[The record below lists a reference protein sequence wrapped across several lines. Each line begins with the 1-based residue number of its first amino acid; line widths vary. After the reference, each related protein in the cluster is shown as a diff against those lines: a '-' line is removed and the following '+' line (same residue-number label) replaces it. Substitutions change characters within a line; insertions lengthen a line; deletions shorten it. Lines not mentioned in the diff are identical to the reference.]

1 MHLPR
6 WNLTIWTVVLSRRI
20 SNVLWRKCAVDK
32 FICIASGEPERQ
44 QGGINLRNQKIK
56 RMVGIALLM
65 ALVLI
70 MQFLG
75 GVLTT
80 ASGFSISLVLI
91 PIVLGA
97 AVYGPSAGAVLGA
110 AFGAIVYINCVNG
123 ADLGGAMVF
132 QANPILCFAVVMG
145 KGILAG
151 TAAGWV
157 YRLFQ
162 KKNTYLAML
171 LAAIVC
177 PVVNTGVFV
186 LCMMTLFKDVLSAW
200 AEGGDVLTYVL
211 TGLVLA
217 NFVPELI
224 INVVFSP
231 FGQTISRVAKK

>member
-1 MHLPR
+1 MK
-6 WNLTIWTVVLSRRI
+6 NA
-20 SNVLWRKCAVDK
+20 K
-32 FICIASGEPERQ
+32 
-44 QGGINLRNQKIK
+44 IN

-65 ALVLI
+65 AIVVV

-75 GVLTT
+75 GILTT

-97 AVYGPSAGAVLGA
+97 AVYGPGAGALLGA
-110 AFGAIVYINCVNG
+110 TFGVIVFINCVNG
-123 ADLGGAMVF
+123 TDLGGAMVF
-132 QANPILCFAVVMG
+132 QANPLLCFVVVLG

-151 TAAGWV
+151 LSAGWV
-157 YRLFQ
+157 YKLIAV
-162 KKNTYLAML
+162 KNKFLGML

-186 LCMMTLFKDVLSAW
+186 FCMLTLFMDVLSAW
-200 AEGGDVLTYVL
+200 AEGGNVIAYIMTV
-211 TGLVLA
+211 LVLA

-231 FGQTISRVAKK
+231 ASMQIVRVVNKQK